1 MKLNSAV
8 GRITPTGETA
18 HRTGMTMT
26 KRIAAI
32 IGGGVIGGG
41 WAARFVL
48 SGWDVVVHDPGH
60 HAERDV
66 VGTLER
72 ARRSYPAIY
81 DSMLPDEGTL
91 EFVDGIREA
100 VQDASWIQESVPED
114 LERKREVYELI
125 QGFSAPGTAIASSTS
140 GFRPSDLQADAQ
152 RPGEIIVAHP
162 FNPVYLLPA
171 VEVVQSGANS
181 PELVDFALSVLE
193 GIGMYPLKVRTEIEA
208 HLGDRLLEAAWREAL
223 WLVRDNIA
231 TTGEVDDVIRMGF
244 GLRWAQMG
252 MFETYRIAGGR
263 QGMEHFMEQFG
274 PCLKLPWTRL
284 TDVPDLDSGL
294 AKRIARQSDE
304 QSGER
309 TVEELEEIRDANL
322 VAMMR
327 GLKGRNWG
335 VGRFLRECEGK
346 VTSVARPSIVDRP
359 MRTIDRIVP
368 LDWADYNGHM
378 NEAKYLELFSLATD
392 SFLEAVGCDQQYVAT
407 GGSYFTLETGIRHLN
422 ETFPGERV
430 RVDSWCLHGKG
441 RKLHLYHRLQ
451 NEAGSALATGEHLL
465 IHVNLSERKSSE
477 PAPQVAAAVEGAANA
492 HEGAQLPDGAVPK
505 LTFGSTRGKT

>member
-1 MKLNSAV
+1 MA
-8 GRITPTGETA
+8 
-18 HRTGMTMT
+18 
-26 KRIAAI
+26 KRIAAV

-41 WAARFVL
+41 WAARFIL
-48 SGWDVVVHDPGH
+48 SGWNVAVYDPGR
-60 HAERDV
+60 HAEKDV
-66 VGTLER
+66 TETLKR
-72 ARRSYPAIY
+72 ARRSYPALY
-81 DSMLPDEGTL
+81 DSTLPDEGSL
-91 EFVDGIREA
+91 EFKDDIRDA
-100 VQDASWIQESVPED
+100 VQSASWIQESVPEV

-125 QGFSAPGTAIASSTS
+125 QGFSTPGTILASSTS
-140 GFRPSDLQADAQ
+140 GFRPSDLQAGAR

-171 VEVVQSGANS
+171 VEVVQSDANA
-181 PELVDFALSVLE
+181 PELVESALSVLE
-193 GIGMYPLKVRTEIEA
+193 GIGMYPLKMRSEIEA

-231 TTGEVDDVIRMGF
+231 TTGEIDEVIRMGF

-263 QGMEHFMEQFG
+263 LGMEHFMEQFG

-284 TDVPDLDSGL
+284 TDVPDLDGEL
-294 AKRIARQSDE
+294 ANRIARQSDD
-304 QSGER
+304 QSGDR

-327 GLKGRNWG
+327 SLKGRNWG
-335 VGRFLRECEGK
+335 VGRFLREREGK
-346 VTSVARPSIVDRP
+346 VTDVARPSTDHCP
-359 MRTIDRIVP
+359 MRTIDRVVP

-378 NEAKYLELFSLATD
+378 NEARYLELFSLATD
-392 SFLEAVGCDQQYVAT
+392 AFLVAVGCDQPYVAT
-407 GGSYFTLETGIRHLN
+407 GNSYFTLETGIRHLN

-430 RVDSWCLHGKG
+430 LVDTWCLHGKG
-441 RKLHLYHRLQ
+441 RKLHLYHCLM

-477 PAPQVAAAVEGAANA
+477 PAPQVAAAVEGAADA
-492 HEGAQLPDGAVPK
+492 HSETQLPDWAAPK
-505 LTFGSTRGKT
+505 LTFGRPGGKT